1 MTQVA
6 ASPEVELETAIMPR
20 VSRRR
25 RLVRAART
33 HPVGIMALIL
43 VVIVLFLAAFGGAI
57 SDDPNEITLDILQKP
72 SGEHWFGT
80 DGLGRDYFARVI
92 SGARASMSLALSAML
107 IGGAAALLIGM
118 VSAYAGGVVDLLGQ
132 RLVDMLLAFPGLI
145 LLLLMAQVVGRGW
158 EAMAVGLGFL
168 YAVNLTRLVRSNTL
182 ATLANPYVESAR
194 VVGASPPRILIRHVL
209 PNMGPPALIYMT
221 ALIGGAILAEGAL
234 SFLGL
239 GIAPPTPS
247 WGRMLADGRTLWRE
261 WHLSVFPGVAMTV
274 AVLGFNL
281 LGDTLR
287 DVFDPRLRGS

>member
-6 ASPEVELETAIMPR
+6 ASPEVELDTTIVR
-20 VSRRR
+20 GVSRWR
-25 RLVRAART
+25 RAAGAARK
-33 HPVGIMALIL
+33 HPVGVIALIL

-57 SDDPNEITLDILQKP
+57 SADPNEITLDILQKP
-72 SGEHWFGT
+72 SDEHWFGT

-107 IGGAAALLIGM
+107 IGGAAALMIGM
-118 VSAYAGGVVDLLGQ
+118 VSAYAGGFVDLLGQ
-132 RLVDMLLAFPGLI
+132 RVIDMLLAFPGLI
-145 LLLLMAQVVGRGW
+145 LLLLMTQVVGRGW

-168 YAVNLTRLVRSNTL
+168 YAVDLTRIVRSNTL
-182 ATLANPYVESAR
+182 ATLTNPYVESAR
-194 VVGASPPRILIRHVL
+194 VVGASPQRILIRHVL

>member
-6 ASPEVELETAIMPR
+6 ASPQVEVETTIASR
-20 VSRRR
+20 VSRWRR
-25 RLVRAART
+25 VAGAARK
-33 HPVGIMALIL
+33 HPVGVIALIL
-43 VVIVLFLAAFGGAI
+43 VAIMLFLAAFGGAI

-72 SGEHWFGT
+72 SDEHWFGT

-107 IGGAAALLIGM
+107 IGGAAALMIGM
-118 VSAYAGGVVDLLGQ
+118 VSAYAGGFVDLLGQ
-132 RLVDMLLAFPGLI
+132 RVIDMLLAFPGLI
-145 LLLLMAQVVGRGW
+145 LLLLMTQVVGRGW

-168 YAVNLTRLVRSNTL
+168 YAVDLTRIVRSNTL
-182 ATLANPYVESAR
+182 ATLTNPYVESAR
-194 VVGASPPRILIRHVL
+194 VVGASPQRILIRHVL

>member
-6 ASPEVELETAIMPR
+6 ASPEVELETAIVPR
-20 VSRRR
+20 VSRWR
-25 RLVRAART
+25 RLAGAARK
-33 HPVGIMALIL
+33 HPVGVIALIL

-72 SGEHWFGT
+72 SSEHWFGT

-92 SGARASMSLALSAML
+92 SGARASMSLSLSAML

-118 VSAYAGGVVDLLGQ
+118 VSAYARGLVDLLGQ
-132 RLVDMLLAFPGLI
+132 RLIDMLLAFPGLI
-145 LLLLMAQVVGRGW
+145 LLLLMTQVVGRGW

-168 YAVNLTRLVRSNTL
+168 YAVDLTRIVRSNTL
-182 ATLANPYVESAR
+182 ATLANPYVESAK

>member
-6 ASPEVELETAIMPR
+6 TSPEVELEATIVPR
-20 VSRRR
+20 VSRWR
-25 RLVRAART
+25 RLARAAGR
-33 HPVGIMALIL
+33 HPVGVVALIL
-43 VVIVLFLAAFGGAI
+43 VAIVLFLAAFGGAI
-57 SDDPNEITLDILQKP
+57 SEDPNEITLDILQKP
-72 SGEHWFGT
+72 SSEHWFGT

-92 SGARASMSLALSAML
+92 SGARVSMSLSLSAMV

-118 VSAYAGGVVDLLGQ
+118 VSAYAGGIVDLLGQ
-132 RLVDMLLAFPGLI
+132 RLIDMLLAFPGLI

-168 YAVNLTRLVRSNTL
+168 YAVNLTRLVRSSTL

>member
-6 ASPEVELETAIMPR
+6 ANPEVELETTIAPR
-20 VSRRR
+20 VSRWR
-25 RLVRAART
+25 RLGGAARK
-33 HPVGIMALIL
+33 HPVGVIALIL

-72 SGEHWFGT
+72 SSEHWFGT

-92 SGARASMSLALSAML
+92 SGARASMSLSLSAMV
-107 IGGAAALLIGM
+107 IGGVAALVIGM
-118 VSAYAGGVVDLLGQ
+118 VSAYAGGFVDLLGQ
-132 RLVDMLLAFPGLI
+132 RLIDMLLAFPGLI

-168 YAVNLTRLVRSNTL
+168 YAVDLTRVVRSNTL
-182 ATLANPYVESAR
+182 ATLTHPYVESAR

>member
-6 ASPEVELETAIMPR
+6 ASPEVELETTIVPR
-20 VSRRR
+20 VSRGR
-25 RLVRAART
+25 RLVRAAGR
-33 HPVGIMALIL
+33 HPVGVIALIL
-43 VVIVLFLAAFGGAI
+43 VAIVLFLAAFGGVI
-57 SDDPNEITLDILQKP
+57 SEDPNEITLDILQKP
-72 SGEHWFGT
+72 SSEHWFGT

-92 SGARASMSLALSAML
+92 SGARVSMSLSLSAMV

-118 VSAYAGGVVDLLGQ
+118 VSAYAGGIVDLLGQ
-132 RLVDMLLAFPGLI
+132 RLIDMLLAFPGLI

-168 YAVNLTRLVRSNTL
+168 YAVNLTRLVRSSTL
-182 ATLANPYVESAR
+182 ATLANPYVESAK

>member
-6 ASPEVELETAIMPR
+6 ASPEVEIETTLVPR

-25 RLVRAART
+25 RLLRAAGK
-33 HPVGIMALIL
+33 HPVGVIALFL
-43 VVIVLFLAAFGGAI
+43 VVIVIFLAAFGSTV
-57 SDDPNEITLDILQKP
+57 SDDPNQITLDILQKP
-72 SGEHWFGT
+72 SSEHWFGT

-92 SGARASMSLALSAML
+92 SGARVSMSLSLSAMV
-107 IGGAAALLIGM
+107 IGGVAALLIGM

-132 RLVDMLLAFPGLI
+132 RLIDMLLAFPGLI

-182 ATLANPYVESAR
+182 ATLANPYVESAK
-194 VVGASPPRILIRHVL
+194 VVGATPPRILIRHVL

>member
-6 ASPEVELETAIMPR
+6 ASPEVDFEARTVSR
-20 VSRRR
+20 VSRWRR
-25 RLVRAART
+25 AGRAARK
-33 HPVGIMALIL
+33 HPVGLIALIL
-43 VVIVLFLAAFGGAI
+43 VAIVLFLAAFGGAI

-72 SGEHWFGT
+72 SSEHWFGT

-92 SGARASMSLALSAML
+92 SGARASMSLALSAMV

-118 VSAYAGGVVDLLGQ
+118 VSAYARGLVDLLGQ
-132 RLVDMLLAFPGLI
+132 RLIDMLLAFPGLI
-145 LLLLMAQVVGRGW
+145 LLLLMTQVVGRGW

-168 YAVNLTRLVRSNTL
+168 YAVDLTRIVRSNTL
-182 ATLANPYVESAR
+182 ATLANPYVESAK

>member
-6 ASPEVELETAIMPR
+6 ASPEVEIETTLVPR

-25 RLVRAART
+25 RLLRAAGK
-33 HPVGIMALIL
+33 HPVGVIALIL
-43 VVIVLFLAAFGGAI
+43 VAIVIFLAAFGSTV
-57 SDDPNEITLDILQKP
+57 SDDPNQITLDILQKP
-72 SGEHWFGT
+72 SSEHWFGT

-92 SGARASMSLALSAML
+92 SGARVSMSLSLSAMV
-107 IGGAAALLIGM
+107 IGGVAALLIGM

-132 RLVDMLLAFPGLI
+132 RLIDMLLAFPGLI

-182 ATLANPYVESAR
+182 ATLANPYVESAK
-194 VVGASPPRILIRHVL
+194 VVGATPPRILIRHVL

>member
-1 MTQVA
+1 MTQVV
-6 ASPEVELETAIMPR
+6 ASLEVEIETTLVPR
-20 VSRRR
+20 LSRRR
-25 RLVRAART
+25 RLLQAAGK
-33 HPVGIMALIL
+33 HPVGVIALIL
-43 VVIVLFLAAFGGAI
+43 VAIVIFLAAFGSTV
-57 SDDPNEITLDILQKP
+57 SDDPNQITLDILQKP
-72 SGEHWFGT
+72 SSEHWFGT

-92 SGARASMSLALSAML
+92 SGARVSMSLSLSAMV
-107 IGGAAALLIGM
+107 IGGVAALLIGM

-132 RLVDMLLAFPGLI
+132 RLIDMLLAFPGLI

-182 ATLANPYVESAR
+182 ATLANPYVESAK
-194 VVGASPPRILIRHVL
+194 VVGATPPRILIRHVL

>member
-6 ASPEVELETAIMPR
+6 ASPEVELETTIVSR
-20 VSRRR
+20 VSRWRR
-25 RLVRAART
+25 VAGAARK
-33 HPVGIMALIL
+33 HPVGVIALIL

-72 SGEHWFGT
+72 SDEHWFGT

-92 SGARASMSLALSAML
+92 SGAQASMSLALSAML
-107 IGGAAALLIGM
+107 IGGAAALMIGM
-118 VSAYAGGVVDLLGQ
+118 VSAYARGFVDLLGQ

-168 YAVNLTRLVRSNTL
+168 YAVDLTRIVRSNTL

>member
-6 ASPEVELETAIMPR
+6 ASPEVEFTTTIAPR
-20 VSRRR
+20 ASRWR
-25 RLVRAART
+25 RLAGAVRK
-33 HPVGIMALIL
+33 HPVGVIALIL
-43 VVIVLFLAAFGGAI
+43 VAIVLFLAAFGGAI
-57 SDDPNEITLDILQKP
+57 SADPNEITLDILQKP
-72 SGEHWFGT
+72 SSEHWFGT

-92 SGARASMSLALSAML
+92 SGARASMSLSLSAML
-107 IGGAAALLIGM
+107 IGGGAALMIGM
-118 VSAYAGGVVDLLGQ
+118 VSAYARGFVDLLGQ

-168 YAVNLTRLVRSNTL
+168 YAVDLTRIVRSNTL

>member
-6 ASPEVELETAIMPR
+6 ASPEVEIETTLVPR

-25 RLVRAART
+25 RLLQAAGK
-33 HPVGIMALIL
+33 HPVGVIALIL
-43 VVIVLFLAAFGGAI
+43 VAIVIFLAAFGSTV
-57 SDDPNEITLDILQKP
+57 SDDPNQITLDILQKP
-72 SGEHWFGT
+72 SSEHWFGT

-92 SGARASMSLALSAML
+92 SGARVSMSLSLSAMV
-107 IGGAAALLIGM
+107 IGGVAALLIGM

-132 RLVDMLLAFPGLI
+132 RLIDMLLAFPGLI

-182 ATLANPYVESAR
+182 ATLANPYVESAK
-194 VVGASPPRILIRHVL
+194 VVGATPPRILIRHVL

>member
-6 ASPEVELETAIMPR
+6 ASPEVEIETTLVPR
-20 VSRRR
+20 LSRRR
-25 RLVRAART
+25 RLLQAAGK
-33 HPVGIMALIL
+33 HPVGVIALIL
-43 VVIVLFLAAFGGAI
+43 VAIVIFLAAFGSTV
-57 SDDPNEITLDILQKP
+57 SDDPNQITLDILQKP
-72 SGEHWFGT
+72 SSEHWFGT

-92 SGARASMSLALSAML
+92 SGARVSMSLSLSAMV
-107 IGGAAALLIGM
+107 IGGVAALLIGM

-132 RLVDMLLAFPGLI
+132 RLIDMLLAFPGLI

-182 ATLANPYVESAR
+182 ATLANPYVESAK
-194 VVGASPPRILIRHVL
+194 VVGATPPRILIRHVL

>member
-6 ASPEVELETAIMPR
+6 ASPDVELETTIVPR
-20 VSRRR
+20 VSRWR
-25 RLVRAART
+25 RLAGAARR
-33 HPVGIMALIL
+33 HPMGAIALIL
-43 VVIVLFLAAFGGAI
+43 VAIVLFLAAFGGAI
-57 SDDPNEITLDILQKP
+57 SADPNEITLDILQKP
-72 SGEHWFGT
+72 SSEHWFGT

-92 SGARASMSLALSAML
+92 SGARASMSLSLSAMV
-107 IGGAAALLIGM
+107 IGGVAALLIGM
-118 VSAYAGGVVDLLGQ
+118 VSAYARGIVDLLGQ
-132 RLVDMLLAFPGLI
+132 RLIDMLLAFPGLI

-168 YAVNLTRLVRSNTL
+168 YAVDLTRLVRSNTL
-182 ATLANPYVESAR
+182 ATLANPYVESAK